1 MKRIGR
7 VEVASSCRK
16 RQMAIESRVLGS
28 NTKGMG
34 EN

>member
-7 VEVASSCRK
+7 VEVASPCRE
-16 RQMAIESRVLGS
+16 RQMAIEYLGS
-28 NTKGMG
+28 NKKGMG